1 MDAARPDDLGMEAV
15 TRGLGALWLAARL
28 AAARDGHRPP
38 RRPRQVP
45 ETGRPPAGLEE
56 IGLTS

>member
-1 MDAARPDDLGMEAV
+1 MDSVRPDDLGMEAV

-28 AAARDGHRPP
+28 AAAREDHRPP
-38 RRPRQVP
+38 SRPP
-45 ETGRPPAGLEE
+45 HGPLTGRSSAGLED